1 MGTWATRARL
11 GPRVCGPS
19 SKATFLPGTMAARAA
34 ARGPPAPCATSSKRL
49 FKSHPETQK
58 CLHAAALP
66 PTGLAG
72 KIGTLF
78 AMHPIWTAACRGGAL
93 GVSLHLWALALICTH
108 KRNVLTAL
116 QVGCSHYRAALSA
129 LPHILTEFLFP
140 TSLPQP
146 QATDSPQALFTQDP
160 GAS

>member
-1 MGTWATRARL
+1 MLTRCRTAPNWPSRKDRYL
-11 GPRVCGPS
+11 VCSAPHLDCS
-19 SKATFLPGTMAARAA
+19 LP
-34 ARGPPAPCATSSKRL
+34 
-49 FKSHPETQK
+49 
-58 CLHAAALP
+58 
-66 PTGLAG
+66 
-72 KIGTLF
+72 
-78 AMHPIWTAACRGGAL
+78 GGAL